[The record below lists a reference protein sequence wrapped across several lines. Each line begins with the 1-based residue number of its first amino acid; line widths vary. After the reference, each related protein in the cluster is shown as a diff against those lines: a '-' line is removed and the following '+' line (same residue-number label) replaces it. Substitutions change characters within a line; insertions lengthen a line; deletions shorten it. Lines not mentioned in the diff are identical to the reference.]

1 MRVFMETEFRVFRLV
16 ALGSWLVSNL
26 RVMICIKIRSQQLCC
41 NLEKAII
48 GLTLPAKG
56 AILRNSSRSVSHI
69 LVCGIGAAQLRRAPT
84 LIKFLIKFIYFLI
97 INMLIVINIA
107 NSTTTSCI

>member
-1 MRVFMETEFRVFRLV
+1 MEFRVFRF
-16 ALGSWLVSNL
+16 ALGTWLVSNL
-26 RVMICIKIRSQQLCC
+26 RVMICIKIRSQQLYC

-48 GLTLPAKG
+48 GLTLAAKD

-69 LVCGIGAAQLRRAPT
+69 LVCCIGSAQLCGEPT
-84 LIKFLIKFIYFLI
+84 LIKFFIKFIFFLI
-97 INMLIVINIA
+97 IKMLIVINIA